1 MIIPTFDFHVLGWPE
16 THELG
21 QWETPSKQM
30 DVNGWWCGQRKGCGP
45 RLGSTTQRLRAASKS
60 GTGGANWLER
70 TQNRKPRLASSTSPS
85 TQRSQTMTASQ
96 RWELPSQYT
105 HLHHTKTEPSEFL
118 PRVPSPKNPRTQRK
132 KKDRGR
138 SDFHRFPPRRSARRQ
153 DLWKRG
159 TDHRHS
165 LYSPRNESRTATFAG
180 RARVW
185 LLTVGSRGY
194 RSSTRVGYVASL
206 GSKEEDNYFRSDS
219 MKYCR
224 HEEKKKKRKPKSW
237 RAARGFIHLH
247 VACAAGWSC
256 PGPPPHGCAPTT
268 WRRRSATK
276 ICQPHQGPNSGI
288 KWPGRNWLA
297 ETNSITTRDGTNPAP
312 FEAFQTPSD
321 CKHLPLVTTASRHT
335 CNRLPGSKHMPSQ
348 QAEARLWWVS
358 RAAPPG
364 TLAMAS

>member
-159 TDHRHS
+159 TDHRYS
-165 LYSPRNESRTATFAG
+165 LYSPRSESRTATFAG
-180 RARVW
+180 RARAW

-224 HEEKKKKRKPKSW
+224 HEEKKEKRRGKGGGRAVVIYFWGLLGRGVW
-237 RAARGFIHLH
+237 RGGAAQKLLRGLVGQAGEF
-247 VACAAGWSC
+247 CSAAHDRQSF
-256 PGPPPHGCAPTT
+256 
-268 WRRRSATK
+268 S
-276 ICQPHQGPNSGI
+276 
-288 KWPGRNWLA
+288 PGRFSSPRHA
-297 ETNSITTRDGTNPAP
+297 TDGIERADDGTVEMLHPVQG
-312 FEAFQTPSD
+312 FRSLCLDGRF
-321 CKHLPLVTTASRHT
+321 PLI
-335 CNRLPGSKHMPSQ
+335 
-348 QAEARLWWVS
+348 
-358 RAAPPG
+358 
-364 TLAMAS
+364 